1 MSLWSKHAVFEKNSI
16 ILLIGSLIMA
26 YNLWMTV
33 RAGEVEAQAPV
44 ALQPAE

>member
-1 MSLWSKHAVFEKNSI
+1 
-16 ILLIGSLIMA
+16 MA

>member
-1 MSLWSKHAVFEKNSI
+1 
-16 ILLIGSLIMA
+16 MA

-33 RAGEVEAQAPV
+33 RAGEVEVQSPV

>member
-1 MSLWSKHAVFEKNSI
+1 
-16 ILLIGSLIMA
+16 MA

-33 RAGEVEAQAPV
+33 RVGEEEVTSPV